1 MGLAISEDHEA
12 LATTVRR
19 WVDNRDTVAAARQ
32 LLDAEADHLPELWGE
47 LGELGWLGLAV
58 SEANGGQGYGL
69 AELAV
74 VLEELGRGCVP
85 GPMLSSAVAAIAVD
99 RWGRDPGLVAR
110 LIDATAPAAL
120 ALGPGLVVDGDR
132 VTGTV
137 STVWGAATAEVLV
150 LPVAHGGEGVRW
162 VVLDRGQVEVRELP
176 SFDPTRRLGEVT
188 VDAPVV
194 AERWL
199 APGAEVE
206 LVATLRASAEL
217 LGVADWCVGT
227 AAAYACERVQFGRP
241 IGQFQAV
248 KHRCANMLMALEMAR
263 AAVWD
268 AARALDEIGLGR
280 AGTGVEVADAGGE
293 EVAGAPDDE
302 PDDEAASARL
312 AAEMAA
318 ALAPEAAFACAKD
331 CVQVLGGIGYTW
343 EHDAHLYL
351 KRATA
356 LRHLL
361 APPSSWRARLAASTA
376 VGRRRSVSF
385 ELPDDAAGADE
396 AARAR
401 QAVRAFVAELGRHDR
416 SEWRGLLVDH
426 GYLTPHWP
434 KPWGLDASPIEQL
447 VIDQELRDAHV
458 RRPHL
463 AVAGWALPTI
473 IAHGSAE
480 QQERFL
486 KPTLRGE
493 LAWCQMFSEPGAGSD
508 LAALSTRATRVDG
521 GWSLTGQK
529 VWTTLAREA
538 DFAICLARTDPDA
551 PRHEGIG
558 CFLLDMTTPGLE
570 IRPLR
575 ELTGMAMF
583 NEVFLTDV
591 FVPDDDLVGSP
602 TGGWAYARTTLANER
617 VSMSSGSSFGPGL
630 AGLFALAGS
639 EAVGSGDPGAG
650 GGRLV
655 DDPLVADQLGGLVA
669 DAHAI
674 AVLGMRATL
683 RALGGGQPGPEAS
696 VRKLAGVTHEQ
707 SVQEAGL
714 ALLGPLAAVGEGP
727 GAAWAGGFLGDR
739 ALSIAGGTSE
749 IQRNV
754 IAERLLGLP
763 KDP

>member
-1 MGLAISEDHEA
+1 MGLAIGDEHEE
-12 LATTVRR
+12 LAATVRR
-19 WVDNRDTVAAARQ
+19 WAEARRPVAAARL
-32 LLDAEADHLPELWGE
+32 LLDAPVDALPDLWKEVGT
-47 LGELGWLGLAV
+47 LGWVGLAV

-69 AELAV
+69 SELAV
-74 VLEELGRGCVP
+74 VLEVLGRAGLP
-85 GPMLSSAVAAIAVD
+85 GPLLATAVAAIAAD
-99 RWGRDPGLVAR
+99 RWGSDADLARGLAAGAV
-110 LIDATAPAAL
+110 PAGVAL
-120 ALGPGLVVDGDR
+120 ASSLTVEGNQVSGAIGP
-132 VTGTV
+132 
-137 STVWGAATAEVLV
+137 VWNGATAEVV
-150 LPVAHGGEGVRW
+150 LAPVIGAASDGE
-162 VVLDRGQVEVRELP
+162 VVWGLFDRADLEVVELP
-176 SFDPTRRLGEVT
+176 SFDPTRRLAEVT
-188 VDAPVV
+188 VAGAALPPGRRLRAGAPV
-194 AERWL
+194 ELL
-199 APGAEVE
+199 ATLLAGAE
-206 LVATLRASAEL
+206 LV
-217 LGVADWCVGT
+217 GVADWCVST
-227 AAAYACERVQFGRP
+227 ASTYATERVQFGRP

-248 KHRCANMLMALEMAR
+248 KHRCADMLVTLEMAR

-268 AARALDEIGLGR
+268 ATRALDDADTE
-280 AGTGVEVADAGGE
+280 ASGVEL
-293 EVAGAPDDE
+293 PDD
-302 PDDEAASARL
+302 ARL

-318 ALAPEAAFACAKD
+318 ALAPDAAFRCAKD

-356 LRHLL
+356 MRHLL
-361 APPSSWRARLAASTA
+361 APPSAWRARVARATAAGQRRTLAL
-376 VGRRRSVSF
+376 
-385 ELPDDAAGADE
+385 ELPADAAGAEE

-401 QAVRAFVAELGRHDR
+401 QAARAFVAELGDHDK
-416 SEWRGLLVDH
+416 SQWRGLLADR

-434 KPWGLDASPIEQL
+434 RPWGLDASPIEQL
-447 VIDQELRDAHV
+447 VIDEELARGHV

-480 QQERFL
+480 QQDRFVN
-486 KPTLRGE
+486 PTLRGE

-508 LAALSTRATRVDG
+508 LASLSTRAIPVPG

-558 CFLLDMTTPGLE
+558 CFLLDMTTPGID

-591 FVPDDDLVGSP
+591 VVPEDCLVGSP

-630 AGLFALAGS
+630 AGLFQLAGGDGAADD
-639 EAVGSGDPGAG
+639 AVGG
-650 GGRLV
+650 L
-655 DDPLVADQLGGLVA
+655 DDPRVADHLGGLVA

-674 AVLGMRATL
+674 AVLGMRSTL

-707 SVQEAGL
+707 TVQEAGL
-714 ALLGPLAAVGEGP
+714 ALLGPAAAVTRGA
-727 GAAWAGGFLGDR
+727 GAAWSGGFLGDR

>member
-1 MGLAISEDHEA
+1 
-12 LATTVRR
+12 
-19 WVDNRDTVAAARQ
+19 
-32 LLDAEADHLPELWGE
+32 LPDEWDELV
-47 LGELGWLGLAV
+47 ELGWAGLAV
-58 SEANGGQGYGL
+58 SEVNGGQGFGL
-69 AELAV
+69 AELCV
-74 VLEELGRGCVP
+74 VLEELGRAVLP
-85 GPMLSSAVAAIAVD
+85 GPLLTTAVVATALD
-99 RWGRDPGLVAR
+99 RWPTDKARDAEPLAELLDGAPG
-110 LIDATAPAAL
+110 AL
-120 ALGPGLVVDGDR
+120 ALQSRLTVGDGVVSGSADVVWNGEVAGWFLVPVSGSGSDGGWYLLRRDDL
-132 VTGTV
+132 
-137 STVWGAATAEVLV
+137 A
-150 LPVAHGGEGVRW
+150 
-162 VVLDRGQVEVRELP
+162 VRERP
-176 SFDPTRRLGEVT
+176 SFDPTRRLANIEA
-188 VDAPVV
+188 DAVPVARV
-194 AERWL
+194 HRLTAD
-199 APGAEVE
+199 AEVAR
-206 LVATLRASAEL
+206 LATLLASAEG
-217 LGVADWCVGT
+217 LGVADWCVST
-227 AAAYACERVQFGRP
+227 ASTYAGERVQFGRP

-248 KHRCANMLMALEMAR
+248 KHRCADMLVALEMAR

-268 AARALDEIGLGR
+268 AARATDDADPA
-280 AGTGVEVADAGGE
+280 AGFAVDLAG
-293 EVAGAPDDE
+293 
-302 PDDEAASARL
+302 
-312 AAEMAA
+312 
-318 ALAPEAAFACAKD
+318 ALAPEAAFRCAKD

-343 EHDAHLYL
+343 EHDAHLFL

-356 LRHLL
+356 VRHLL
-361 APPSSWRARLAASTA
+361 DPPDCWRAKVAAATAAGDRRRLAIDLATVGENDAGLASAT
-376 VGRRRSVSF
+376 R
-385 ELPDDAAGADE
+385 EK
-396 AARAR
+396 
-401 QAVRAFVAELGRHDR
+401 VRAFVTELQTHDKH
-416 SEWRGLLVDH
+416 EWRAMLADS

-434 KPWGLDASPIEQL
+434 APWGLDATPIEQL
-447 VIDQELRDAHV
+447 VIDEELAAARV

-480 QQERFL
+480 QQDRFVG
-486 KPTLRGE
+486 PTLRGE
-493 LAWCQMFSEPGAGSD
+493 LAWCQMFSEPAAGSD
-508 LAALSTRATRVDG
+508 LASLTTRATKVDG

-538 DFAICLARTDPDA
+538 DVAICLARTDPDA

-558 CFLLDMTTPGLE
+558 CFLLDMTTPGID

-591 FVPDDDLVGSP
+591 FVPDADLVGSP

-630 AGLFALAGS
+630 AGLFALATS
-639 EAVGSGDPGAG
+639 DDAIAG
-650 GGRLV
+650 L
-655 DDPLVADQLGGLVA
+655 DDPLVADRLGGLVA

-674 AVLGMRATL
+674 AVLGMRTTL

-707 SVQEAGL
+707 AVQEAGL
-714 ALLGPLAAVGEGP
+714 ALLGPAAAITEGA